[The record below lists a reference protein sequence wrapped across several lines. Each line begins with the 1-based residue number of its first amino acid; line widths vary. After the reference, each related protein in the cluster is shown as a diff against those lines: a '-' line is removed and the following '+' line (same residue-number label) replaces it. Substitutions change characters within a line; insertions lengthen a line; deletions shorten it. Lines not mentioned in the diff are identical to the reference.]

1 MKISFDSTNI
11 HQIEPVER
19 VCRIAA
25 AAVRKLG
32 FHEIDDLAS
41 DGSLFGSPRIDA
53 VGIDP
58 SQALRV
64 INEIRMEDDFLP
76 DEPLLDLEAM
86 PRAESYGHE
95 LDLSIEMETGTGK
108 TYTYLR
114 TIFALAEQNDLRS
127 FIIVVPSVAIR
138 EGVLKTIEQTRE
150 HFASLYGGRRLDAF
164 VYSGN
169 RPGAVRNLGSGI
181 SIDVMIITLDSFN
194 KDSNVL
200 RRVGEDSYGQPLIK
214 RIAAASP
221 VVILDEPQNMGSEKS
236 QEALDLLSPLMTLR
250 YSATHRDAVNL
261 IYRLSPAAA
270 REAGLVKNVEVVS
283 MEEAGVRDR
292 PYVRVKKI
300 NAGKKSYSASLE
312 IERIEDGVVKR
323 KSVTVGLTS
332 KDDRKRNLF
341 YLSGERDVYR
351 HGWTVT
357 GIDGSAVTFENRRRI
372 ADGEEIGNDR
382 ETIFRA
388 QIRLSIESHIEK
400 MHSANPFGIKPLS
413 LFFIDRVASWVED
426 DGIVRRIFTEELEAA
441 RALPEFPE
449 EWHNLTADDLTEG
462 YFASKSKKDGSIEI
476 LDTSG
481 RQGDADAER
490 RAYDLIMKGK
500 EDLLTFPS
508 EADDAETRRRRQV
521 AFIVSHSALREGW
534 DNPNVFTICTLADAT
549 STIRKRQEIG
559 RGVRLPVDQDGN
571 RVQDEDL
578 NVLSVVANQ
587 SYEAFVVDYQKEC
600 EAAGA
605 DKDAPRKRR
614 KKTPVKVQEHIA
626 LDEDFLD
633 LWKRASRKTM
643 WRVELDT
650 DAIVR
655 NVHDRMGE
663 IDELV
668 RVPEIRITRARISS
682 DDDGQDRI
690 IKTHDYADDIK
701 APAIQ
706 ELPDVIELVSSA
718 LCREKNRLALTS
730 QTIARI
736 CAHPLAVEGIL
747 RNPVQWASRAAQVI
761 REVVEE
767 EAVNGV
773 KYEETGEEWEI
784 SRLTEHDR
792 EVVAETVEAG
802 PRGLYDRVAVDS
814 NPEKDIVAS
823 LRDRSIPR
831 GTVRA
836 FLKLPPWFKIM
847 TPVGSY
853 NPDFAIVKR
862 DDATNRRTIY
872 LVREVKGAT
881 PDGKEPVYGTD
892 EKRKIRCAQAHYA
905 VAAGGEIDYAVI
917 ADSRKI

>member
-1 MKISFDSTNI
+1 MKIQFESTSE
-11 HQIEPVER
+11 HQIEPIER
-19 VCRIAA
+19 VCRVASAA
-25 AAVRKLG
+25 ILKLNIHEVFDSRKG
-32 FHEIDDLAS
+32 ET
-41 DGSLFGSPRIDA
+41 LFSRPRVDT
-53 VGIDP
+53 VGIDA
-58 SQALRV
+58 SQALRA
-64 INEIRMEDDFLP
+64 INEIRNGDDSLP
-76 DEPLLDLEAM
+76 SEPLLNLEAI
-86 PRAESYGHE
+86 PRAKTYGNE

-114 TIFALAEQNDLRS
+114 TIFALSERNDLRS

-150 HFASLYGGRRLDAF
+150 HFASLYSGRRLDAF

-169 RPGAVRNLGSGI
+169 RPGAVRNIGSGI
-181 SIDVMIITLDSFN
+181 GIDVMIITLDSFN

-200 RRVGEDSYGQPLIK
+200 RREGEDAYGLPLIK
-214 RIAAASP
+214 YIAAASP
-221 VVILDEPQNMGSEKS
+221 VVILDEPQNMSSERS
-236 QEALDLLSPLMTLR
+236 QEALDLLNPLMTLR

-300 NAGKKSYSASLE
+300 TAGKTSYSASLE
-312 IERIEDGVVKR
+312 IERIENGVIKR
-323 KSVTVGLTS
+323 KSISVGLTN

-341 YLSGERDVYR
+341 YLSGERAVYSD
-351 HGWTVT
+351 GWTIT
-357 GIDGSAVTFENRRRI
+357 GIDGSAITFENRRRI
-372 ADGEEIGNDR
+372 ATGEEIGNDR

-388 QIRLSIESHIEK
+388 QIRLTIENQIEK
-400 MHSANPFGIKPLS
+400 MRIAKPFGVKPLS
-413 LFFIDRVASWVED
+413 LFFIDRVASWVDD
-426 DGIVRRIFTEELEAA
+426 DGIVRRLFTEELEIA
-441 RALPEFPE
+441 RARSDFPE
-449 EWHNLTADDLTEG
+449 EWRNLSAADLTEG
-462 YFASKSKKDGSIEI
+462 YFASKPKKDGSAEI

-481 RQGDADAER
+481 RQGDAVAEK

-500 EDLLTFPS
+500 EDLITFPS
-508 EADDAETRRRRQV
+508 ESDDTETRRRRQV

-534 DNPNVFTICTLADAT
+534 DNPNIFTICTLADAT

-559 RGVRLPVDQDGN
+559 RGVRLPVDQSGN
-571 RVQDEDL
+571 RIMDEDL

-587 SYEAFVVDYQKEC
+587 SYEAFVLDYQKEC

-605 DKDAPRKRR
+605 DNNPPRKRR

-626 LDEDFLD
+626 LDEDFQA
-633 LWKRASRKTM
+633 LWRRASRKTM
-643 WRVELDT
+643 WHVDLDT

-655 NVHDRMGE
+655 KVHNRMNE
-663 IDELV
+663 IIDLV
-668 RVPEIRITRARISS
+668 HAPAIRIARARIGS
-682 DDDGQDRI
+682 DKDGQDRI
-690 IKTHDYADDIK
+690 IKTHDYADTISS
-701 APAIQ
+701 PMIQ
-706 ELPDVIELVSSA
+706 SIPDVIELVSNA

-736 CAHPLAVEGIL
+736 CAHSVAIEGIL

-767 EAVNGV
+767 EAVDGV

-792 EVVAETVEAG
+792 EVVADTVDAG

-814 NPEKDIVAS
+814 DPEKDIVAS
-823 LRDRSIPR
+823 LRDRSIPQ

-847 TPVGSY
+847 TPVGTY

-862 DDATNRRTIY
+862 DDATDRDTIY
-872 LVREVKGAT
+872 LVREIKGAT
-881 PDGKEPVYGTD
+881 PDGKEPVYNTD
-892 EKRKIRCAQAHYA
+892 ERRKIQCARAHYA

-917 ADSRKI
+917 ANSSNI

>member
-1 MKISFDSTNI
+1 MKITFDSTSP

-19 VCRIAA
+19 VCRVAA
-25 AAVRKLG
+25 AAVRRLG
-32 FHEIDDLAS
+32 FHEVIDI
-41 DGSLFGSPRIDA
+41 GENGTLFRGPRIA
-53 VGIDP
+53 SPGIDA
-58 SQALRV
+58 SQALRT
-64 INEIRMEDDFLP
+64 INEIRRGDDALP
-76 DEPLLDLEAM
+76 SEPLLDLEAM
-86 PRAESYGHE
+86 PRTEAYGNE

-164 VYSGN
+164 VYSGH
-169 RPGAVRNLGSGI
+169 RPGAVRNIGSGI
-181 SIDVMIITLDSFN
+181 GIDVMIITLDSFN

-200 RRVGEDSYGQPLIK
+200 RRVGEDSYGRPLINH
-214 RIAAASP
+214 IAAASP

-250 YSATHRDAVNL
+250 YSATHREAVNL
-261 IYRLSPAAA
+261 IYRLTPAAA

-300 NAGKKSYSASLE
+300 TEGKKSYSASLE
-312 IERIEDGVVKR
+312 IECIEDGVVKR
-323 KSVTVGLTS
+323 KSVSVGVTS

-341 YLSGERDVYR
+341 YLSGERAVYR

-357 GIDGSAVTFENRRRI
+357 GIDGSAVTFENRRRV
-372 ADGEEIGNDR
+372 ANGEETGNDR

-388 QIRLSIESHIEK
+388 QIRLTIESHIEK
-400 MHSANPFGIKPLS
+400 MRSAKPFGVKPLS

-426 DGIVRRIFTEELEAA
+426 DGIVRRIFTEEIEAA

-449 EWHNLTADDLTEG
+449 EWRNLTVEDLTEG
-462 YFASKSKKDGSIEI
+462 YFASKPKKDGSTEI

-481 RQGDADAER
+481 RQSDADAEK

-500 EDLLTFPS
+500 EDLLTFS
-508 EADDAETRRRRQV
+508 SDTDDAETRRRRRV
-521 AFIVSHSALREGW
+521 AFIISHSALREGW

-571 RVQDEDL
+571 RVHDEDL
-578 NVLSVVANQ
+578 NVLAVVANQ
-587 SYEAFVVDYQKEC
+587 SYEAFVLDYQKEC
-600 EAAGA
+600 EASGA

-614 KKTPVKVQEHIA
+614 KKTPVRVQEHIA
-626 LDEDFLD
+626 IDEDFQA

-655 NVHDRMGE
+655 KVHNRMDE
-663 IDELV
+663 IDKLV
-668 RVPEIRITRARISS
+668 RVPAIRIARARIGS
-682 DDDGQDRI
+682 DESGQDRI
-690 IKTHDYADDIK
+690 IKTHDYTDDVVV
-701 APAIQ
+701 PTMQ
-706 ELPDVIELVSSA
+706 DLPDVIELVSNA

-730 QTIARI
+730 RTIARI
-736 CAHPLAVEGIL
+736 CAHPVAVKGIL

-761 REVVEE
+761 REVVED
-767 EAVNGV
+767 EAVDGV

-814 NPEKDIVAS
+814 DPEKDIVAS
-823 LRDRSIPR
+823 LRDRSIPH

-836 FLKLPPWFKIM
+836 FLKLPPWFRIM

-862 DDATNRRTIY
+862 DDATNRKTIY
-872 LVREVKGAT
+872 LVREIKGAT
-881 PDGKEPVYGTD
+881 PDGKEPVYSTD
-892 EKRKIRCAQAHYA
+892 ERRKIQCARAHYA

-917 ADSRKI
+917 ADSRQI